1 MSAIYDYVEAGFK
14 VFGLHGID
22 KDGSCECG
30 NPKCEAFF
38 KHPRISNWQSVP
50 HWSDEQL
57 ETFEALGHFK
67 TGFGVLCEGWLII
80 DVDARNGGV
89 ESFKKLCKRFP
100 SVLECAFFVNT
111 GSGGGSQHHYF
122 RLPEPVPMVQ
132 HHPDYIGVDF
142 KTSGFVVGSGS
153 LHATG
158 AEYERARGFPQDVT
172 EAPTELVEFLRK
184 PDRHRVSLDGMA
196 VDVSDQEIET
206 LLSYI
211 DPGLS
216 YEPWVKIGMA
226 IHHCTGG
233 VGFDLWDE
241 WSSRDSKYPG
251 TDQLEKH
258 WHSFGKSANPAGY
271 GTILHYARQGGYVDD
286 VTFEYQD
293 ELPSAE
299 ESGSLNTDS
308 IDLLRPPG
316 FVGELTDWINSQCLY
331 PRENLA
337 VAAALSAVSALAGM
351 RFVDELD
358 GMSANLIA
366 FCVAGSGTG
375 KEAVAQA
382 YLEIM
387 RTAGIQGAVHGGFK
401 SEQELYRNLVRHQA
415 AFYCIDELGLVLR
428 KLDNASKRGG
438 ASYLEGIIGAVMSA
452 YSKSNGFLPVTGDLK
467 EEIRESLIKDLS
479 RAEKRLDELPAD
491 SSQDMKRGR
500 LEHDVE
506 RLRIALGKIDDG
518 LDSPYL
524 TVLGYT
530 TPVTFNDLMTFEQ
543 ATNGFMARA
552 MIFTDLETNPKRKAK
567 FAKRRM
573 PDSLVN
579 AIRNLWAPGH
589 FDMARSTVERV
600 GYLGEKTGVP
610 TTADAAEAMDAVYIK
625 FHAMAEEHKATT
637 GLEAIPRRGYELAS
651 KVSLLLAMPGGV
663 RTAEHVRWAYALAKR
678 DVDMKIKMTYAQS
691 HEEEDSGLAA
701 RVLSLVTK
709 EHGETL
715 GVICNRLRS
724 TPKAQ
729 VEALLN
735 KMVES
740 GMITVVECKHPSN
753 GKIFKKFFG
762 AQ

>member
-30 NPKCEAFF
+30 NPKCGAFF

-67 TGFGVLCEGWLII
+67 TGFGALCEGWLII

-89 ESFKKLCKRFP
+89 DSFARLCKRFP
-100 SVLECAFFVNT
+100 AILECAFVVNT

-132 HHPDYIGVDF
+132 HHPDFVGVDF
-142 KTSGFVVGSGS
+142 KTSGFVVGAGS
-153 LHATG
+153 LHASG

-172 EAPTELVEFLRK
+172 EAPAELVEFLRK

-196 VDVSDQEIET
+196 VDVSEQDIET
-206 LLSYI
+206 LLNYI

-251 TDQLEKH
+251 ADQLEKH

-271 GTILHYARQGGYVDD
+271 GTILYYARQGGYVDD
-286 VTFEYQD
+286 VTFEYQGEPLD
-293 ELPSAE
+293 VAE
-299 ESGSLNTDS
+299 SDALETDS
-308 IDLLRPPG
+308 LDLLRPPG
-316 FVGELTDWINSQCLY
+316 FVGELTEWINSQCLY

-415 AFYCIDELGLVLR
+415 AFYCVDELGLVLR

-438 ASYLEGIIGAVMSA
+438 ASYLEGIIGTVMSV
-452 YSKSNGFLPVTGDLK
+452 YSKANGYLPVTGDLK
-467 EEIRESLIKDLS
+467 EEIRESLMKDLS
-479 RAEKRLDELPAD
+479 RTEKRLEDLPAD
-491 SSQDMKRGR
+491 SSQDMRRDR
-500 LEHDVE
+500 LEHDAE
-506 RLRIALGKIDDG
+506 RLRIALSKIDDG

-524 TVLGYT
+524 TILGYT

-552 MIFTDLETNPKRKAK
+552 MIFTDLETNPRRKAK
-567 FAKRRM
+567 FSKRKM
-573 PDSLVN
+573 PESLAN

-589 FDMARSTVERV
+589 FDLAQATVERV

-610 TTADAAEAMDAVYIK
+610 TTADAAEALDAVYSR

-678 DVDMKIKMTYAQS
+678 DVETKIKMAYSTERA
-691 HEEEDSGLAA
+691 EESDGLAA
-701 RVLSLVTK
+701 RVLSLVNK

-724 TPKAQ
+724 TPRAQ
-729 VEALLN
+729 VEALLE
-735 KMVES
+735 KMVDK
-740 GMITVVECKHPSN
+740 GMLTVVDCKHPAN
-753 GKIFKKFFG
+753 GRIFKKFFG
-762 AQ
+762 VQ

>member
-1 MSAIYDYVEAGFK
+1 MSATYDYVEAGFK

-67 TGFGVLCEGWLII
+67 TGFGALCDGWLII

-89 ESFKKLCKRFP
+89 DSFARLCERFP
-100 SVLECAFFVNT
+100 AILECAFVVNT

-122 RLPEPVPMVQ
+122 RISEPTPMVQ
-132 HHPDYIGVDF
+132 NHPDFVGVDF
-142 KTSGFVVGSGS
+142 KTSGFVVGAGSIHASG
-153 LHATG
+153 A
-158 AEYERARGFPQDVT
+158 AYERARGFPQDVT

-196 VDVSDQEIET
+196 VDVSEQDIET
-206 LLSYI
+206 LLNHI

-233 VGFDLWDE
+233 AGIDLWVA
-241 WSSRDSKYPG
+241 WSSSASNYPG
-251 TDQLEKH
+251 IGQLEKH

-286 VTFEYQD
+286 VTFEYQGQ
-293 ELPSAE
+293 LPEPE
-299 ESGSLNTDS
+299 ESGVLSTDS
-308 IDLLRPPG
+308 LDLLRPPG
-316 FVGELTDWINSQCLY
+316 FVGELTEWINSQCLY

-415 AFYCIDELGLVLR
+415 AFYCVDELGLVLR

-438 ASYLEGIIGAVMSA
+438 ASYLEGIIGTVMSV

-479 RAEKRLDELPAD
+479 RAEKRLDDLPAD
-491 SSQDMKRGR
+491 SSQDMKRDR
-500 LEHDVE
+500 LEHDAD
-506 RLRIALGKIDDG
+506 RLRIALSKIDDG

-552 MIFTDLETNPKRKAK
+552 MVFTDLETNPRRKAK
-567 FAKRRM
+567 FSKRKM
-573 PDSLVN
+573 TDALVN

-589 FDMARSTVERV
+589 FDMTQATVERV
-600 GYLGEKTGVP
+600 GYLGEKARVP
-610 TTADAAEAMDAVYIK
+610 TTTDAAEAMDAVYSR

-740 GMITVVECKHPSN
+740 GMITVVESVHPKKKSRILKYFGN
-753 GKIFKKFFG
+753 G
-762 AQ
+762 

>member
-1 MSAIYDYVEAGFK
+1 MSNLYDYTEAGFR
-14 VFGLHGID
+14 VFGIHGMD
-22 KDGSCECG
+22 SKGNCECG

-67 TGFGVLCEGWLII
+67 TGYGVLCQGWLII

-89 ESFKKLCKRFP
+89 ESFAKLVERIPEAGQAVF
-100 SVLECAFFVNT
+100 VVNT

-122 RLPEPVPMVQ
+122 RLSEPVALVQ
-132 HHPDYIGVDF
+132 HHHEYPGLDF
-142 KTSGFVVGSGS
+142 KSSGFVIGAGSI
-153 LHATG
+153 HASG
-158 AEYERARGFPQDVT
+158 AEYERERGFPQDIT
-172 EAPTELVEFLRK
+172 DAPDALINLLKK
-184 PDRHRVSLDGMA
+184 PERHRVTLDGA
-196 VDVSDQEIET
+196 DVDVSEQDIAG
-206 LLSYI
+206 LLDFVS
-211 DPGLS
+211 PNMG
-216 YEPWVKIGMA
+216 YEEWVKVGMA

-233 VGFDLWDE
+233 LGFDIWDD
-241 WSSRDSKYPG
+241 WSSKGAKYPG
-251 TDQLEKH
+251 PDRLERH

-271 GTILHYARQGGYVDD
+271 GTLIHYARQGGYVDD
-286 VTFEYQD
+286 VTFEYRGEPFEFD
-293 ELPSAE
+293 VLD
-299 ESGSLNTDS
+299 TDGL
-308 IDLLRPPG
+308 DLLRPPG
-316 FVGELTDWINSQCLY
+316 FVGDLCQWINDQCLY

-401 SEQELYRNLVRHQA
+401 SEQELYRNLIRHQA
-415 AFYCIDELGLVLR
+415 ALYCVDELGLVLR
-428 KLDNASKRGG
+428 KLENASKRGG
-438 ASYLEGIIGAVMSA
+438 ASYLEGIIGTVMSV
-452 YSKSNGFLPVTGDLK
+452 YSKANGFLPVTGDLK
-467 EEIRESLIKDLS
+467 EEIREVLTKELA
-479 RAEKRLDELPAD
+479 RAEKRLDDLPAD
-491 SSQDMKRGR
+491 SSQEIRRER
-500 LEHDVE
+500 LEHEIE
-506 RLRIALGKIDDG
+506 RVRTALERINDG

-530 TPVTFNDLMTFEQ
+530 TPVTFNDLMSFEQ

-552 MIFTDLETNPKRKAK
+552 MIFTDLETNPRRKAK
-567 FAKRRM
+567 FSKRKM
-573 PDSLVN
+573 PDSLQN
-579 AIRNLWAPGH
+579 AIRNLWAPGQ
-589 FDMARSTVERV
+589 FDMAAPTVERV
-600 GYLGEKTGVP
+600 EYRGDKTGIP
-610 TTADAAEAMDAVYIK
+610 TTEGAAEAMDAVYER
-625 FHAMAEEHKATT
+625 FHSMAEDQKDGT

-663 RTAEHVRWAYALAKR
+663 RTAEHVRWAYALARR
-678 DVDMKIKMTYAQS
+678 DVDMKIKMAYAQT
-691 HEEEDSGLAA
+691 HEEADSGLAA

-715 GVICNRLRS
+715 GVINNRLRS

-729 VEALLN
+729 VEALLA
-735 KMVES
+735 KMVDQ
-740 GMITVVECKHPSN
+740 GMLRVEEEQHKYN
-753 GKIFKKFFG
+753 KKQLVKRFY
-762 AQ
+762 AM

>member
-1 MSAIYDYVEAGFK
+1 MSAIYAYVEAGFE
-14 VFGLHGID
+14 VFGLRGRD

-30 NPKCEAFF
+30 NPKCGACF
-38 KHPRISNWQSVP
+38 KHPRISHWQSVP

-67 TGFGVLCEGWLII
+67 TGFGALCDGWLII

-89 ESFKKLCKRFP
+89 DSFARLCKRFP
-100 SVLECAFFVNT
+100 AILECAFVVNT

-132 HHPDYIGVDF
+132 HHPDFVGVDF
-142 KTSGFVVGSGS
+142 KTSGFVVGDGS
-153 LHATG
+153 LHASG
-158 AEYERARGFPQDVT
+158 AEYERARGIPQDVT
-172 EAPTELVEFLRK
+172 EAPAELVEFLRK

-196 VDVSDQEIET
+196 VDVSEQDIET
-206 LLSYI
+206 LLNYI
-211 DPGLS
+211 DSGLS

-251 TDQLEKH
+251 ADQLEKH

-271 GTILHYARQGGYVDD
+271 GTILYYARQGGYVDD
-286 VTFEYQD
+286 VTFEYQGEPLD
-293 ELPSAE
+293 VAE
-299 ESGSLNTDS
+299 SDALETDS
-308 IDLLRPPG
+308 LDLLRPPG
-316 FVGELTDWINSQCLY
+316 FVGELTEWINSQCLY

-415 AFYCIDELGLVLR
+415 AFYCVDELGLVLR

-438 ASYLEGIIGAVMSA
+438 ASYLEGIIGTVMSV
-452 YSKSNGFLPVTGDLK
+452 YSKANGYLPVTGDLK

-479 RAEKRLDELPAD
+479 RTEKRLEDLPAD
-491 SSQDMKRGR
+491 SSQDMRRDR
-500 LEHDVE
+500 LEHDAE
-506 RLRIALGKIDDG
+506 RLRIALSKIDDG

-524 TVLGYT
+524 TILGYT

-552 MIFTDLETNPKRKAK
+552 MIFTDLETNPRRKKGFRKIPMSDA
-567 FAKRRM
+567 
-573 PDSLVN
+573 LQN
-579 AIRNLWAPGH
+579 QIRNLYAPGC
-589 FDMARSTVERV
+589 FDMLEPDSRIEHA
-600 GYLGEKTGVP
+600 GDKTTIP
-610 TTADAAEAMDAVYIK
+610 TDPAAIELLEQVYEK
-625 FHAMAEEHKATT
+625 FHAMAEQHKGQT
-637 GLEAIPRRGYELAS
+637 GLEAIPRRGYELAA
-651 KVSLLLAMPGGV
+651 KVSLILAMPGGV

-678 DVDMKIKMTYAQS
+678 DVETKIKMAYSTERAKES
-691 HEEEDSGLAA
+691 DGLAA
-701 RVLSLVTK
+701 RVLSLVAK

-724 TPKAQ
+724 TPRVQ
-729 VEALLN
+729 VEALLE
-735 KMVES
+735 KMVDK
-740 GMITVVECKHPSN
+740 GMLTVVDCKHPAN
-753 GKIFKKFFG
+753 GRIFKKFFG